1 PLRLLLCCAA
11 CAAARLPQ
19 PIAPVAAPPPTAR
32 RNGHRPRPRLLP
44 PNRPRHG
51 LFPTAARRRI
61 LPAASPQ
68 KHGTAGAAERAHKH
82 DPEKEAQAG
91 RREDN
96 GVDPPPS
103 QLPPVVDLGPPV
115 ELRLSPQHRRV
126 PQMGAQLYTS
136 PGVAALLIQAKNGIG
151 YLLQYTAYGPGQVN

>member
-1 PLRLLLCCAA
+1 PLRLLPCCAA
-11 CAAARLPQ
+11 CAAAPPSAHRAGRRPSANCTSQ
-19 PIAPVAAPPPTAR
+19 RPPTSSAAS
-32 RNGHRPRPRLLP
+32 P
-44 PNRPRHG
+44 PKSTRHG

-61 LPAASPQ
+61 LPAASPR

-103 QLPPVVDLGPPV
+103 QLPPVVDLGPPA

-136 PGVAALLIQAKNGIG
+136 PGVAALLIQVRV
-151 YLLQYTAYGPGQVN
+151 TT